1 MEHYTAQI
9 IVNGEFRTMLI
20 YKSEIPMEFETPGY
34 HKFVEPGENS
44 TIQRTYITGPEPYR
58 TVTPEESDS
67 GPYYFYWFI
76 VDRIDTTELMIDSA
90 ELEGLKARQDEL
102 ETAMQSSVTY
112 GELAAA
118 IREGVNSVE

>member
-9 IVNGEFRTMLI
+9 TVNSEFRTMLI
-20 YKSEIPMEFETPGY
+20 YKSESPIEFEDPSRHSFTI
-34 HKFVEPGENS
+34 PGEGS
-44 TIQRTYITGPEPYR
+44 TLQVVYITNPEPYR

-67 GPYYFYWFI
+67 GPYYFYWFL
-76 VDRIDTTELMIDSA
+76 VQRIDTTELVAGGDPS
-90 ELEGLKARQDEL
+90 EDF
-102 ETAMQSSVTY
+102 VTY

>member
-20 YKSEIPMEFETPGY
+20 YKSETPVKFEDPSRHSFTIPGD
-34 HKFVEPGENS
+34 NS
-44 TIQRTYITGPEPYR
+44 TIQVVYITDPGPYR

-67 GPYYFYWFI
+67 GPYYFYWFL
-76 VDRIDTTELMIDSA
+76 VQRVDTTELVTGGGSG
-90 ELEGLKARQDEL
+90 EGF
-102 ETAMQSSVTY
+102 VTY